1 MKIRTGFVSNSS
13 SSSFLIYGVAL
24 DDGEILDLLKK
35 GKKAAAEAKE
45 AEEDEDEDEGEDDDY
60 DDGTYEMVEKA
71 LEGTSLESHYP
82 EGFDCYYI
90 GASWDGVGD
99 NETGKQFKTRV
110 EEELVKAFGPK
121 VLKKQKASTHSE
133 AWYN

>member
-24 DDGEILDLLKK
+24 DDSEILALLK
-35 GKKAAAEAKE
+35 GKKADTEAKE
-45 AEEDEDEDEGEDDDY
+45 AEEDEDEEEDEDY
-60 DDGTYEMVEKA
+60 DDGTYEMVKKA

-82 EGFDCYYI
+82 EGYDCYYI

-133 AWYN
+133 AWYG